1 MSRSLSLTRLSMH
14 LALRLG
20 MLVLVLA
27 IFAASIWWDNA
38 ENRGIAGRQ
47 PRSEIAWADVPRGGV
62 NTYLLHAEVVTEAQ
76 RASGDNKVART
87 FQMIRAAGLH
97 WVRVQF
103 PWEDI
108 EVCGK
113 GDFVDC
119 RSGSKGASTWTK
131 YDYIVE
137 QARAN
142 DLELIVRLDRPPD
155 WARKQAIASAEVQA
169 ALKAGYQVTGPPDRF
184 EDYADFVG
192 AIAQHYRDDLRFYQI
207 WNEPNLPGE
216 WNYRR
221 QDPAEMVRL
230 LRLAGTAI
238 RTNDPDAVILFP
250 ALSQTD
256 GADGVATNDLE
267 YLQGIYD
274 AGGRDTFDIM
284 SAQLYGLGQPPE
296 EHRYIRPVV
305 HDNLADQLLRPIETR
320 TDVGRIVLL
329 HEVMVRNGDTK
340 KAVWISEIGWNSA
353 PFEHP
358 WGVSVSEQ
366 QKGQY
371 LVGSMQRAQAEWP
384 WVGAMCIWMFRWG
397 GHEPD
402 PRDPTPF
409 FQLVDFDFQPLPA
422 FQILADYL
430 HASPAVPAAQPNSL
444 ASIAP
449 VLVAAGVAATMAWS
463 WPVLIAAMLALST
476 GGRRLARAGSRAAA
490 PPVRML
496 ISRLR
501 RPVSTAQVALA
512 LVVGLVIFYRASAQV
527 PITLLGAAIF
537 LPAAL
542 LRPDLALL
550 AIPMTVP
557 LYLAPKGIW
566 DARFG
571 LSRPAGYFIPLHEFV
586 LLATMLGAVVRLR
599 PGRIDRAEL
608 RASLVGSWPILLF
621 LATGTLGVL
630 VADVARGPALREWRW
645 RIVEPVLF
653 YLLVRL
659 YARTPVA
666 RQRLLWAW
674 LLAGVAVALIGL
686 LQLAGINLAPLI
698 SRQTC
703 FSADVVVVGGVQ
715 RATSVYCHPNNL
727 GLALG
732 RVWPVLAAMAVAGL
746 AGLRSRVAW
755 RRPWRS
761 PAIVATALCSI
772 VLAGIAASFSKG
784 AVMGAGAA
792 LVALGIVLHKRFL
805 LALALAGVILII
817 MVALFTRIERLNP
830 LGGSSGARIE
840 LWQSAAAMLR
850 EHPVFGVGLDQFY
863 ALRNQEGSRYIAP
876 EATVTSERF
885 ASHPHNL
892 VLDIWLRMGLI
903 GLIAFAALILQFCRR
918 AWSMRHEQRVLVAG
932 LLAVLVAALVHG
944 MVDNFYFVEDLAIV
958 FWLHLALVDTLWVA
972 AQRTPN
978 AHGPPGAMWWSIW
991 RYQLMDQHT
1000 PDELDEDLEDDDE
1013 TEVEEDDAP
1022 LPAPAAGGVAETEE
1036 IGGLIFVSNPEYPYP
1051 FKVAQPP
1058 RFWMEEQTGVLA
1070 DAVETYIAGE
1080 RLSTAQLNAL
1090 KVYLRQFVRRTPLT
1104 GDAKVH
1110 LLLQKLDRL
1119 RTTREIEDFADE
1131 IAEFGAEAF

>member
-1 MSRSLSLTRLSMH
+1 MKTTLSPTRLPMR

-20 MLVLVLA
+20 LLMLVLA
-27 IFAASIWWDNA
+27 ILAASIWWDNA
-38 ENRGIAGRQ
+38 ENRGIDGRQ
-47 PRSEIAWADVPRGGV
+47 ARSEIAWADVPRGGV

-87 FQMIRAAGLH
+87 FQMIRAAGMH
-97 WVRVQF
+97 WVRIQF

-119 RSGSKGASTWTK
+119 RSGSKSGSTWTK

-142 DLELIVRLDRPPD
+142 NLELIVRLDRPPE
-155 WARKQAIASAEVQA
+155 WARKQAIATAEVQA
-169 ALKAGYQVTGPPDRF
+169 ALEAGYQVTGPPDRF

-192 AIAQHYRDDLRFYQI
+192 AIARRYRDDLRFYQI

-216 WNYRR
+216 WNYHR
-221 QDPAEMVRL
+221 QDPVEMVRL

-238 RTNDPDAVILFP
+238 HANDPDAVILFP

-296 EHRYIRPVV
+296 EHRYIRPGV
-305 HDNLADQLLRPIETR
+305 HNNLADRLLRPIETR

-329 HEVMVRNGDTK
+329 HEVMVRNGDTN

-358 WGVSVSEQ
+358 WGTSVSEE

-371 LVGSMQRAQAEWP
+371 LVGTMQRAEAEWP

-397 GHEPD
+397 GQEPD

-422 FQILADYL
+422 YRMLSEYFQA
-430 HASPAVPAAQPNSL
+430 ASVVVAAQPNRL
-444 ASIAP
+444 AAIAP
-449 VLVAAGVAATMAWS
+449 VLAATGGAAATAWS
-463 WPVLIAAMLALST
+463 WPVLVAAMVALSA
-476 GGRRLARAGSRAAA
+476 GGRRLGRSSWRAAA
-490 PPVRML
+490 PSLRGL
-496 ISRLR
+496 LARLR
-501 RPVSTAQVALA
+501 WPVSTVPVALA
-512 LVVGLVIFYRASAQV
+512 LIVGLVIFYRASAQL

-557 LYLAPKGIW
+557 LYLAPKGLW

-571 LSRPAGYFIPLHEFV
+571 LSRPEGYFIPLHEFV
-586 LLATMLGAVVRLR
+586 LLATMLGAAVRLR
-599 PGRIDRAEL
+599 PRRIDRAEARVL
-608 RASLVGSWPILLF
+608 FMQSWPILLF
-621 LATGTLGVL
+621 LAAGTLGVL
-630 VADVARGPALREWRW
+630 VADTARGPALRDWRW
-645 RIVEPVLF
+645 KIVEPVMF

-659 YARTPVA
+659 YARTTVA

-674 LLAGVAVALIGL
+674 LLTGVAVASIGL
-686 LQLAGINLAPLI
+686 LQLAGINLAPLV

-732 RVWPVLAAMAVAGL
+732 RVWPVLAAMAVPGL
-746 AGLRSRVAW
+746 AELRNRVAW
-755 RRPWRS
+755 RRPWHS
-761 PAIVATALCSI
+761 QTMVSMALCVV

-792 LVALGIVLHKRFL
+792 LVVLGIVLHKRFL
-805 LALALAGVILII
+805 LALAVAGIVLIVT
-817 MVALFTRIERLNP
+817 VALFTRIERLNP

-850 EHPVFGVGLDQFY
+850 DHPLFGVGLDQFY

-876 EATVTSERF
+876 EAMVTSERF

-892 VLDIWLRMGLI
+892 VLDIWLRMGLL

-918 AWSMRHEQRVLVAG
+918 AWSIRDEQRVLVAG
-932 LLAVLVAALVHG
+932 LLAVLVATVVHG

-958 FWLHLALVDTLWVA
+958 FWLQLALVDTLWA
-972 AQRTPN
+972 ATQRKP
-978 AHGPPGAMWWSIW
+978 
-991 RYQLMDQHT
+991 
-1000 PDELDEDLEDDDE
+1000 
-1013 TEVEEDDAP
+1013 EEHN
-1022 LPAPAAGGVAETEE
+1022 LP
-1036 IGGLIFVSNPEYPYP
+1036 
-1051 FKVAQPP
+1051 
-1058 RFWMEEQTGVLA
+1058 
-1070 DAVETYIAGE
+1070 IA
-1080 RLSTAQLNAL
+1080 T
-1090 KVYLRQFVRRTPLT
+1090 
-1104 GDAKVH
+1104 
-1110 LLLQKLDRL
+1110 
-1119 RTTREIEDFADE
+1119 
-1131 IAEFGAEAF
+1131 